1 MTTPEILG
9 YPRDARLLIV
19 NIDDYGLCYTV
30 NNTAIQLLKAG
41 AACSCTVMAPAPWG
55 IHGIELVKASPGVKC
70 GVHLTA
76 ISEHR
81 LYRWRPLS
89 SPESVPSLID
99 EDGFFY
105 LESRQEQFTQ
115 GVVLSELEHE
125 WRAQIEFVRQR
136 GVQVTHLDS
145 HCNVHDSRDDIF
157 EMTFH
162 LALEYGLPLR
172 VHNPRNLAWAKVR
185 GRPTIDFPDLDSFSL
200 PLEDKTSRYLRM
212 LQELPEGLSEWGI
225 HPAYESDELRAI
237 TPEWPVRSSDFG
249 FFSSADYQHMI
260 RNEGIELVDYSILK
274 SYWAT

>member
-1 MTTPEILG
+1 M
-9 YPRDARLLIV
+9 
-19 NIDDYGLCYTV
+19 
-30 NNTAIQLLKAG
+30 
-41 AACSCTVMAPAPWG
+41 
-55 IHGIELVKASPGVKC
+55 
-70 GVHLTA
+70 
-76 ISEHR
+76 
-81 LYRWRPLS
+81 
-89 SPESVPSLID
+89 PSLID

-115 GVVLSELEHE
+115 GVVLSELERE

-172 VHNPRNLAWAKVR
+172 VHNPRNLEWAKVR

-225 HPAYESDELRAI
+225 HPAYESDELA
-237 TPEWPVRSSDFG
+237 
-249 FFSSADYQHMI
+249 
-260 RNEGIELVDYSILK
+260 RNHPGV
-274 SYWAT
+274 ACAQQRF